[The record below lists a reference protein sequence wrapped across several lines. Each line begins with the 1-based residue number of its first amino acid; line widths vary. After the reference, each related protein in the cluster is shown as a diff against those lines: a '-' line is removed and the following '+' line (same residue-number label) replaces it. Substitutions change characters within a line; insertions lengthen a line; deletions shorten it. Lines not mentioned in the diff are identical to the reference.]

1 MPATGESEETPPAP
15 PPAASSFQPGY
26 AFKPPEPV
34 KLAKNGVESWKIWKQ
49 LWQHYCIVS
58 NADSHSPQFKKS
70 LLISTM
76 GIEALQIYN
85 GCDPVETDT
94 AKDILTKLDAH
105 ILGETNETFERY
117 KFNTRVQKPDESID
131 SYVASLK
138 TLAET
143 CNFCEC
149 LKTSLLRDRVVLGV
163 KDDHTRK
170 RLLQEG
176 KLTLQKALDICHSYE
191 KTSDQ
196 LKIISGK
203 EEEVHRLN
211 INKQK
216 TKGASHGQRNKPV
229 GNGKPGGTNPRQAA
243 KCKFCGYS
251 HTLKKE
257 FCKAWGKRCNNC
269 KAPNHFSSCCPSL
282 GGKKQVHTVGDG
294 SDSDSSAE
302 MVCPVISESINSV
315 SSGPLYAEMCL
326 KDGRR
331 VKFQVDCGATVNV
344 INQKYVP
351 QNTQL
356 QESKNTLS
364 MYNKTTLKPV
374 GKCRIITINLTTKK
388 KYNVMFEVVKEDLT
402 PLLSRKAAE
411 QMKLITVNYDNFKQV
426 HVVADGF
433 TELVTEYK
441 AVFDDTAVGCFSGK
455 VNLKVDGNAVPTQS
469 PPRRVPISVKPALEK
484 ELHNLVKLGVL
495 KPVTEPTQWCSQI
508 SIQKKKNDQLRIC
521 LDPRVLNEALQ
532 REIYPLPTIDDILP
546 ELANAKL
553 FSKFDLAHGYW
564 HCELDEES
572 SYMTTFITVNGRFRW
587 CRLPFGLKVSSEIF
601 QRKLMESLSGLRG
614 VVCVADDILVY
625 GHSEGDHDEKLR
637 YLLDVCARNNIKLNH
652 QKSVF
657 KTTEVEFLGHVV
669 TSEGLKP
676 DMKKVEAILKMENP
690 TDVEGARR
698 VQGMVTY
705 LAKFLPQLSTV
716 MDPIRRLT
724 RQDVEWEWS
733 EEQDHAMK
741 EIKRLV
747 TTAPVLAY
755 YDPDKELVIQCDA
768 SSTGL
773 GTVLLQEGKP
783 LCYASRALTATECGY
798 AQIEKECLAIVFS
811 LERFHQYTFGRKTI
825 VHSDHKP
832 LEMIVRKPLHKSP
845 KRLQGMMLRL
855 IQYDIEVVYKKG
867 KEMYI
872 ADTLSRAYLPDDTEH
887 KDSFAKINAVGHL
900 RIREERL
907 RQLKKA
913 TEMDDTLQTLKSVI
927 LKGWPDSR
935 QELPTQVT
943 PYFSYRDELT
953 LHDGLIFKGERVIVP
968 ESMRKEIKDH
978 LHISHL
984 GVDTGKLTFLRKL
997 TPLQ

>member
-1 MPATGESEETPPAP
+1 MPATGESEETPP
-15 PPAASSFQPGY
+15 PAATSFQPGY

-105 ILGETNETFERY
+105 ILGETNETYERY

-257 FCKAWGKRCNNC
+257 FYKAWGKRCNNC
-269 KAPNHFSSCCPSL
+269 KAPTISRVAV
-282 GGKKQVHTVGDG
+282 QVWV
-294 SDSDSSAE
+294 ARNK
-302 MVCPVISESINSV
+302 SILLV
-315 SSGPLYAEMCL
+315 TDLTPIPLLKCGPLYAEMCL

-374 GKCRIITINLTTKK
+374 GKCRIITINLITKK

-426 HVVADGF
+426 HVVTDGF

-546 ELANAKL
+546 EFANAKL

-637 YLLDVCARNNIKLNH
+637 NLLDVCARNNIKLNH

-657 KTTEVEFLGHVV
+657 KTTEVEFLGHGTTTTVTENNVYQHVAIRKDNCQQNSFFTAQQLDVV
-669 TSEGLKP
+669 GFSNFSGRLVQSNANLAVVAPLNNISRKVMLSRYDVDGLPTFLVVDFMRKTFP
-676 DMKKVEAILKMENP
+676 VTLETIVVPYYPVTDDMVLVRGDQADTIW
-690 TDVEGARR
+690 GAR
-698 VQGMVTY
+698 V
-705 LAKFLPQLSTV
+705 
-716 MDPIRRLT
+716 LT
-724 RQDVEWEWS
+724 
-733 EEQDHAMK
+733 
-741 EIKRLV
+741 
-747 TTAPVLAY
+747 
-755 YDPDKELVIQCDA
+755 
-768 SSTGL
+768 
-773 GTVLLQEGKP
+773 
-783 LCYASRALTATECGY
+783 
-798 AQIEKECLAIVFS
+798 FN
-811 LERFHQYTFGRKTI
+811 LERKSFNGRFF
-825 VHSDHKP
+825 
-832 LEMIVRKPLHKSP
+832 
-845 KRLQGMMLRL
+845 
-855 IQYDIEVVYKKG
+855 
-867 KEMYI
+867 KE
-872 ADTLSRAYLPDDTEH
+872 
-887 KDSFAKINAVGHL
+887 
-900 RIREERL
+900 
-907 RQLKKA
+907 
-913 TEMDDTLQTLKSVI
+913 
-927 LKGWPDSR
+927 
-935 QELPTQVT
+935 
-943 PYFSYRDELT
+943 RD
-953 LHDGLIFKGERVIVP
+953 DGLWITEGTRDQVIHFISVLGLSICQLCKIP
-968 ESMRKEIKDH
+968 KPVGDCHSPSICISGKSIRH
-978 LHISHL
+978 LPFSI
-984 GVDTGKLTFLRKL
+984 
-997 TPLQ
+997 PYAC